1 MTGVGV
7 SVSQDFVVFLAGLQ
21 GGTVSYQVGR
31 GLEGKVVSFN
41 YREVSG
47 DLYLAV
53 VTSLG
58 QGRLGTVRRQVS
70 GQVTTVE
77 APDLPGPGVGLT
89 STSSWPAPLATAFW
103 SVAPDRSQVWSRLR
117 NSSFIHF
124 FKVYVVLG
132 S

>member
-21 GGTVSYQVGR
+21 GGAVSYQVGR
-31 GLEGKVVSFN
+31 GLEWKVVSFN

-58 QGRLGTVRRQVS
+58 QGRLGTVRS
-70 GQVTTVE
+70 
-77 APDLPGPGVGLT
+77 
-89 STSSWPAPLATAFW
+89 
-103 SVAPDRSQVWSRLR
+103 
-117 NSSFIHF
+117 
-124 FKVYVVLG
+124 
-132 S
+132 

>member
-21 GGTVSYQVGR
+21 GGAVSYQVGR

-89 STSSWPAPLATAFW
+89 STTS
-103 SVAPDRSQVWSRLR
+103 
-117 NSSFIHF
+117 
-124 FKVYVVLG
+124 
-132 S
+132 